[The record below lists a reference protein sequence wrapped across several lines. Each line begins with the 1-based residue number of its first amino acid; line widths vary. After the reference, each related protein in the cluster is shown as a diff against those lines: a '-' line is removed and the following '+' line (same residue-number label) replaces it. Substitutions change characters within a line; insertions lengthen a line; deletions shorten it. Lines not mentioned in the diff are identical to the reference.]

1 MKSSP
6 MHERGLKNTKIQSRY
21 PRFVVFRNSVMAPKI
36 KKKMLI
42 SAVVDIDNKSFY
54 FLGETF
60 SSELNFKLLG

>member
-1 MKSSP
+1 MKGALKILRYNQDTLTSSFL
-6 MHERGLKNTKIQSRY
+6 EIQLWLQK
-21 PRFVVFRNSVMAPKI
+21 F